1 MYVNAQMVNNE
12 PDNMEKNAVEMK
24 KIKKSSNISFIV
36 YAVVL
41 LFYALCFTIIAF
53 FEDSNTLI
61 YLLDI
66 YLLKLSTLF
75 CGLMANYKKNNTFAF
90 TAIALQVTSTIMAHV
105 SANITPDLGTGRS
118 PNTAMLVFVAL
129 YCVMTIINNQK
140 YEFLQTQPGFPHFN
154 ERRFNQDFDTRQR
167 DIKDEFQ
174 QNYDRLKKTATDEM
188 GDISKA
194 IPNDL
199 MSKKYIDDDM
209 EMDSI

>member
-1 MYVNAQMVNNE
+1 MYTNAQMINNE
-12 PDNMEKNAVEMK
+12 PDNMAKNAVEMK

-41 LFYALCFTIIAF
+41 LLYALFFTIIAF
-53 FEDSNTLI
+53 FEESNTLI

-75 CGLMANYKKNNTFAF
+75 CGLMANYKKKNIFAF
-90 TAIALQVTSTIMAHV
+90 TAIIMQVTSTIMAYV
-105 SANITPDLGTGRS
+105 SATITPDLGTGRS
-118 PNTAMLVFVAL
+118 PNTTMLVFVAV
-129 YCVMTIINNQK
+129 YCVMTIINNSK
-140 YEFLQTQPGFPHFN
+140 YEFLKTQPGFPHFN

-209 EMDSI
+209 EMESI